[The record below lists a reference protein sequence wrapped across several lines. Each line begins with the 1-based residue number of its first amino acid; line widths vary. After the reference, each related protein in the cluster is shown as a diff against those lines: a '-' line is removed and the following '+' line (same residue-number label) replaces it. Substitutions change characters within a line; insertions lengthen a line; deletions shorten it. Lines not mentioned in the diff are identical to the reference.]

1 MKQKQININNIID
14 AILENK
20 KGFLQVIDCIEQNVY
35 FIISKN
41 EKIRNALFVGT
52 FKNKNYADTG
62 IYNFTIFEN
71 LFAIPENI
79 EPISFSFDT
88 NDFIFAKYTS
98 IYSKAT
104 Y

>member
-1 MKQKQININNIID
+1 MKQTQINNIIND
-14 AILENK
+14 ILENK

-52 FKNKNYADTG
+52 FKNKSYSDIG
-62 IYNFTIFEN
+62 VYNFTIFEN
-71 LFAIPENI
+71 LFAIPENV
-79 EPISFSFDT
+79 EPFSFSFDT
-88 NDFIFAKYTS
+88 NDFIFAKYTP